1 VGRFLDVARHHYGGA
16 LCHGPSPKLVLQ
28 DQSALDSSN
37 TSFGPVIC
45 AGRITYFG
53 VEGTEIDFFIQRL
66 DEESWD
72 ININIS
78 ERERKLVFPALA
90 EKGVMNYGQN
100 LHYLIIHRR
109 ITPPDK
115 IPRNSPSYKGM
126 KMTLRLP
133 SSNR

>member
-1 VGRFLDVARHHYGGA
+1 VGRFLDVARHHCGGV
-16 LCHGPSPKLVLQ
+16 LYHGTSPKLVLQ

-37 TSFGPVIC
+37 TSFGSVFFV
-45 AGRITYFG
+45 GRITYFG
-53 VEGTEIDFFIQRL
+53 EEGTEIDFYPERL
-66 DEESWD
+66 DESWD
-72 ININIS
+72 INVNTS
-78 ERERKLVFPALA
+78 EREWKLVFPALA
-90 EKGVMNYGQN
+90 EKGIMNYGQN

-109 ITPPDK
+109 ITTPDK